1 MNRRLSLALCLVVGL
16 GCASTRET
24 IDVSP
29 LDVPGPGVRP
39 SSGDEQIPVTERE
52 PEDTSPAVLTRDVL
66 ANAVTRGFGSFL
78 GRIAVTPVIDAG
90 GRFQGFRLDRARD
103 LRRWNAAG
111 LDLRAGDIVTRINGR
126 SIERPE
132 MAMSVFS
139 GMRDVTEVQVDVIR
153 GGAPLSVHLAVQGTA
168 PVGASTPPA
177 PAAPTAPT
185 AAATVTT
192 TASR

>member
-1 MNRRLSLALCLVVGL
+1 MNRRLSLAACLVVGL
-16 GCASTRET
+16 GCAASRET

-29 LDVPGPGVRP
+29 LDVAVPGVRP
-39 SSGDEQIPVTERE
+39 SSGEEQIPATERE
-52 PEDTSPAVLTRDVL
+52 PEDTSPAVLTREVL
-66 ANAVTRGFGSFL
+66 ASAVTRGFGSFL
-78 GRIAVTPVIDAG
+78 GRIAVTPVIDGG

-111 LDLRAGDIVTRINGR
+111 LDLRAGDIVTRVNGR

-132 MAMSVFS
+132 MAMSVFA

-153 GGAPLSVHLAVQGTA
+153 AGAPVSVRLAVQG
-168 PVGASTPPA
+168 
-177 PAAPTAPT
+177 AAPTAPAVPT
-185 AAATVTT
+185 TPPMATNTTT